1 MAEESKLE
9 DRLWENI
16 KSEENSVE
24 ILRKNEPSLKDP
36 GQTISGIPIYIP
48 LKSQKE
54 KGERGDR
61 KK

>member
-24 ILRKNEPSLKDP
+24 ILRKNEPSLKDLWNNIRHSNIHTTEVP
-36 GQTISGIPIYIP
+36 EG
-48 LKSQKE
+48 KE
-54 KGERGDR
+54 RKRG
-61 KK
+61 